1 MLLLVFSQLERL
13 IPIFLQGCLMSNK
26 IRIVEQDIIFL
37 SYDEP
42 NAEKNYADLCQK
54 IPWAKRVHGVKG
66 SDAAH
71 KACADIS
78 ETEHFVTV
86 DGDNQIDSNF
96 LIQEID
102 LDDLGLTHD
111 HVLSWCG
118 KVYVNGLM
126 YGNGGLKLW
135 NKNFV
140 NNMKTHEASDGKDER
155 SFVEFC
161 FDNLYYQF
169 NTNFSTSYTNGSP
182 FQAFRAGF
190 REGVK
195 MSLDQ
200 GAKVKDIK
208 SVWWQNY
215 ERLLIWCS
223 VGADVE
229 NGLWSMYGAREGCY
243 LTNCTDWDY
252 TQVRDFEYL
261 TEQWNKKY
269 SKIQEHELELRI
281 QEIRDALNEK
291 LGLEIGYL
299 DRNSS
304 EFFKRVYHNTPRILS
319 NRQ

>member
-1 MLLLVFSQLERL
+1 MT
-13 IPIFLQGCLMSNK
+13 NK
-26 IRIVEQDIIFL
+26 IRITEQDIIFL

-42 NAEKNYADLCQK
+42 NAEQNYADLCKK

-86 DGDNQIDSNF
+86 DGDNQIDPNF
-96 LIQEID
+96 LIQEMD
-102 LDDLGLTHD
+102 LDKLGLTHD
-111 HVLSWCG
+111 YVLSWCG
-118 KVYVNGLM
+118 KIYVNGLQ

-135 NKNFV
+135 NKQFV
-140 NNMKTHEASDGKDER
+140 NKMKTHEASDGTDER
-155 SFVEFC
+155 SLVEFC
-161 FDNLYYQF
+161 FNDLYYQF
-169 NTNFSTSYTNGSP
+169 NENFSTSYTNSSP

-195 MSLDQ
+195 MSLNQ
-200 GAKVKDIK
+200 GASVKDIK
-208 SVWWQNY
+208 SIWWQNY

-229 NGLWSMYGAREGCY
+229 NGLWSILGAREGCY

-261 TEQWNKKY
+261 TEQWREKY
-269 SKIQEHELELRI
+269 SKIDDKDLEGHI
-281 QEIRDALNEK
+281 QELGDALNK
-291 LGLEIGYL
+291 DLGLEIGFL
-299 DRNSS
+299 DSISS
-304 EFFKRVYHNTPRILS
+304 EFFKRVYHNTPRIIKS
-319 NRQ
+319 RQ

>member
-1 MLLLVFSQLERL
+1 MT
-13 IPIFLQGCLMSNK
+13 NK

-54 IPWAKRVHGVKG
+54 IPWAKRVHGIKG

-71 KACADIS
+71 KACAELADTDNFI
-78 ETEHFVTV
+78 TV
-86 DGDNQIDSNF
+86 DGDNIVSQNF
-96 LIQEID
+96 LNVEID
-102 LDDLGLTHD
+102 LDEIACTRD

-118 KVYVNGLM
+118 KIHVNGLQ

-135 NKNFV
+135 NKKFV
-140 NNMKTHEASDGKDER
+140 ENMRTHEASKDGDAAN
-155 SFVEFC
+155 SVEFC
-161 FDNLYYQF
+161 FNNLYYHL
-169 NTNFSTSYTNGSP
+169 NENYSTSYTNASP
-182 FQAFRAGF
+182 LQAFRAGF

-195 MSLDQ
+195 MSLNQ
-200 GAKVKDIK
+200 GAPVKDIK

-229 NGLWSMYGAREGCY
+229 NGLWSIYGAREGCY

-261 TEQWNKKY
+261 TDQWNNHY
-269 SKIQEHELELRI
+269 SNFTDVDLQDRTCDLGRKLQQDLGI
-281 QEIRDALNEK
+281 EIVD
-291 LGLEIGYL
+291 L
-299 DRNSS
+299 DKNASR
-304 EFFKRVYHNTPRILS
+304 FLKRVYHNTPRIVK
-319 NRQ
+319 NRKKLINDK